1 MMCRFWLAVIFS
13 CIMARTMGA
22 SDSLDGYAFN
32 CGGTVVGFKGSND
45 LQCQA
50 LTGSIQS
57 CGTYVFKS
65 EGLLAGSFTVP
76 SDQQFATS
84 NLEFRD
90 GILVSYSST
99 IVNFPEATCIVVSLD
114 WPRYSVSNYMGLK
127 CPTQNAIVDVSVEEN
142 HASLGASQDVAFRSA
157 LEMVGSSG
165 TTTNGNTIT
174 RDSYGVY
181 QWFGGDSVIRMYFG
195 PQQGRPLQVISGT
208 LTSSGFL
215 SLDGY
220 SPTGPCTWDQI
231 SPISTVSTLPQL
243 QGKGS
248 APSFQTEGGI
258 HMMIPIVAAVVQLVA
273 FVFIS

>member
-1 MMCRFWLAVIFS
+1 
-13 CIMARTMGA
+13 MARTMGA

-32 CGGTVVGFKGSND
+32 CGGTVVGFKGSNG

-50 LTGSIQS
+50 LTESIQA

-65 EGLLAGSFTVP
+65 ESNILAVSYNLLGLAT
-76 SDQQFATS
+76 TS

-127 CPTQNAIVDVSVEEN
+127 CPTQNAMVDVVSSYEEN
-142 HASLGASQDVAFRSA
+142 HASLGATQDVAFRST
-157 LEMVGSSG
+157 LETVVVNSSSG
-165 TTTNGNTIT
+165 TTTTNNRNTIT

-208 LTSSGFL
+208 LTSSGLL
-215 SLDGY
+215 SLDEY

-231 SPISTVSTLPQL
+231 SPISTMLTLPQL

-273 FVFIS
+273 FVFVS